1 MALPDKLTDNLN
13 ELSSLW
19 LAAKE
24 AEKEATED
32 RRRIEDRIKS
42 LVGVAENLEGTETVD
57 PDQFT
62 IKIVGRIDR
71 KVDSDK
77 LQELAA
83 EHGLSEHL
91 FSLFRGQAFG
101 STGAGRNQRGDGSM
115 HGIRKNTQVVVQLVG
130 GVEHLVYETKYIRHF
145 RVLDFLDF
153 RQVLVHL
160 RTELICELGSST
172 RQSLGIDG
180 IHLTFVNERCILA
193 TGSDLVLDDDDVQP
207 GFGSLVEWAVQ
218 KLVKSFFDLLLGARI
233 VEEFVHDNDPVRG
246 LREAG

>member
-1 MALPDKLTDNLN
+1 MALSDKLPDDLN

-42 LVGVAENLEGTETVD
+42 LAGVSENLEGTETVD

-83 EHGLSEHL
+83 EHGLTEHL
-91 FSLFRGQAFG
+91 SSLFRWKPELNMAVWKA
-101 STGAGRNQRGDGSM
+101 TDEAITKPLAAAITAKPGRPSFT
-115 HGIRKNTQVVVQLVG
+115 ITRK
-130 GVEHLVYETKYIRHF
+130 EK
-145 RVLDFLDF
+145 
-153 RQVLVHL
+153 
-160 RTELICELGSST
+160 
-172 RQSLGIDG
+172 
-180 IHLTFVNERCILA
+180 
-193 TGSDLVLDDDDVQP
+193 
-207 GFGSLVEWAVQ
+207 
-218 KLVKSFFDLLLGARI
+218 
-233 VEEFVHDNDPVRG
+233 
-246 LREAG
+246 

>member
-1 MALPDKLTDNLN
+1 MALPDKLTDDLN
-13 ELSSLW
+13 TLSEMW

-83 EHGLSEHL
+83 EHGLTDHL
-91 FSLFRGQAFG
+91 SSLFRWKPEVNLAVWKA
-101 STGAGRNQRGDGSM
+101 TDEAITKPLAAAITAKPGRPSFTI
-115 HGIRKNTQVVVQLVG
+115 IRK
-130 GVEHLVYETKYIRHF
+130 EK
-145 RVLDFLDF
+145 
-153 RQVLVHL
+153 
-160 RTELICELGSST
+160 
-172 RQSLGIDG
+172 
-180 IHLTFVNERCILA
+180 
-193 TGSDLVLDDDDVQP
+193 
-207 GFGSLVEWAVQ
+207 
-218 KLVKSFFDLLLGARI
+218 
-233 VEEFVHDNDPVRG
+233 
-246 LREAG
+246 